1 MRSTLDI
8 DPLGSFAPPSG
19 ETTMPKKSKSSRL
32 SRRSF
37 AVAGTAATI
46 GSMGGLRSVL
56 AASDIRT
63 INFRVVGT
71 DEPTLILVHGLAC
84 TLEDW
89 DAQVRG
95 LSPRFRCAAL
105 DLPGHGGSA
114 IPATVSIATM
124 AEAVN
129 TVKDLIGSRRAILIG
144 HSMGCRV
151 IMEAFQQS
159 PINIVGLVF
168 IDGSFVGGGDPV
180 AAIKKA
186 KDAIDR
192 VGIDAFTQRFFNDM
206 FLEGS
211 DFKLRKRLA
220 ARAQGVN
227 AGFREK
233 LFLDLVRWDQYNA
246 KDVLKGITIPALVLQ
261 STFLDADLK
270 RAPIRTGM
278 TTPWM
283 DLVASLVQKSEAKI
297 IPGAGHFAMI
307 EAAPAVNHEIQ
318 TFATHLAS

>member
-1 MRSTLDI
+1 MPGTTI
-8 DPLGSFAPPSG
+8 DETGR
-19 ETTMPKKSKSSRL
+19 TTMPKESKSSYL

-37 AVAGTAATI
+37 AIAGAAATI
-46 GSMGGLRSVL
+46 GTTGSFHSALATSSARS
-56 AASDIRT
+56 

-71 DEPTLILVHGLAC
+71 DEPTLIFVHGFAC

-89 DAQVRG
+89 DAQVKG

-114 IPATVSIATM
+114 MPSTVSIATM
-124 AEAVN
+124 AGAVN
-129 TVKDLIGSRRAILIG
+129 MVKDQIGSHRAILIG

-159 PINIVGLVF
+159 PINTVGLVF
-168 IDGSFVGGGDPV
+168 VDGSFVGGGDPA

-186 KDAIDR
+186 KDAVDR
-192 VGIDAFTQRFFNDM
+192 VGIASFTQRLFNDM

-211 DFKLRKRLA
+211 DVRLRERLV

-227 AGFREK
+227 AGFREE

-246 KDVLKGITIPALVLQ
+246 KDVLKRITIPVLVLQ
-261 STFLDADLK
+261 STFFDADLK
-270 RAPIRTGM
+270 RAPIRAGM

-297 IPGAGHFAMI
+297 IPGAGHFTMI
-307 EAAPAVNHEIQ
+307 EAAPAVNDEIQ

>member
-1 MRSTLDI
+1 MLK
-8 DPLGSFAPPSG
+8 
-19 ETTMPKKSKSSRL
+19 ESKSSHL

-46 GSMGGLRSVL
+46 GSTMGGLRSVL
-56 AASDIRT
+56 AVSDIR
-63 INFRVVGT
+63 ILNFRVVGT
-71 DEPTLILVHGLAC
+71 DEPTLILVHGFAC
-84 TLEDW
+84 ALEDW

-114 IPATVSIATM
+114 MPATVSIATM
-124 AEAVN
+124 ARAVN
-129 TVKDLIGSRRAILIG
+129 TVKDQIGSRRAILIG

-151 IMEAFQQS
+151 IMEAFKQS

-168 IDGSFVGGGDPV
+168 VDGSFVGGGDPV
-180 AAIKKA
+180 VAIKKA
-186 KDAIDR
+186 KDAVDR
-192 VGIDAFTQRFFNDM
+192 VGIDAFTQQFFKDM

-211 DFKLRKRLA
+211 DFKLRERLV
-220 ARAQGVN
+220 ARAQDVN
-227 AGFREK
+227 PDFREE
-233 LFLDLVRWDQYNA
+233 LFLDLVRWDQYNV
-246 KDVLKGITIPALVLQ
+246 KDVLKRIMIPALVLQ

-270 RAPIRTGM
+270 RAPIRAGM

-297 IPGAGHFAMI
+297 IPGAGHFPMI
-307 EAAPAVNHEIQ
+307 EAAPAVNHEIR
-318 TFATHLAS
+318 TFATHLA

>member
-1 MRSTLDI
+1 
-8 DPLGSFAPPSG
+8 
-19 ETTMPKKSKSSRL
+19 MPKESKSSHL

-71 DEPTLILVHGLAC
+71 DESTLILVHGFAC

-114 IPATVSIATM
+114 MPATVSIATM

-129 TVKDLIGSRRAILIG
+129 TVKDQIGSRRAILIG

-168 IDGSFVGGGDPV
+168 VDGSFVGGGDPV
-180 AAIKKA
+180 AAIKK
-186 KDAIDR
+186 DAVDR

-211 DFKLRKRLA
+211 DVKLRERLV

-227 AGFREK
+227 AGFREE

-246 KDVLKGITIPALVLQ
+246 KDVLKRITIPALMLQ

-270 RAPIRTGM
+270 RAPIRAGM

-307 EAAPAVNHEIQ
+307 EAAPAVNHEIH